1 MRIGR
6 TIIIPAILTLS
17 VAGAVLA
24 GSEISTAAVHVS
36 STHVQATASSANP
49 DTLYHN

>member
-6 TIIIPAILTLS
+6 KIIIPSILALG
-17 VAGAVLA
+17 VAAAVLA
-24 GSEISTAAVHVS
+24 GSEISVAAAHAS
-36 STHVQATASSANP
+36 GTHVQATAYAASP